1 LKRSRNFSKQKSRDN
16 NHFTGQIFEFVIFS
30 RKRVMATGLR
40 VEDRL
45 DGAANFGAWKERMI
59 LLLQENELWDIV
71 ENTTTHPVVVPTD
84 ATLLA
89 AYNKK
94 SIKAKRFILDAIKDH
109 LIPHVTGKTHAYEM
123 WESLTKLYQSTNEN
137 RKMVLREKLK
147 NIKMTKAENVVTYLT
162 RLTQVRDELG
172 AVGEAIA
179 DSDLVRT
186 TLNGVSKQWV
196 VFVEGIVA
204 REKLPGWER
213 LWDDFVQEET
223 RRGYVHGSSSTGHEE
238 ENVALAT
245 TSKKKFRKGPK
256 GGQKPKGEGKKDMS
270 KVKCFACH
278 KFGHYAGQC
287 PNKKKKQTA
296 ASAEVEEFSTKFDK
310 EFSLIACLSSRT
322 TTPDTWYIDSGASRH
337 MTSVREHLTDL
348 TQCGDV
354 EVVLGD
360 DREVKVAGCGTVSFR
375 RESLPPMTLTEVL
388 YVPGLKKNLVS
399 VSTIEEKGYE
409 VLFRD
414 GQVLLFPRGSSITSA
429 KVIGTRHERLYKF
442 LFQPVRAL
450 IHSTSSSS
458 DLCEIWHRRMAH
470 LHHGALRVLR
480 EMVTGVP
487 DFSSEHHELCK
498 GCTLGKYTKT
508 AFPSSDSRAAGIL
521 DLIYSDVCGPMSSAS
536 LTGSLY
542 YVVFIDDFSRKS
554 WIFFMKTKGQVFSR
568 FQEFKALVENQT
580 GKKIRVLRSDNGGE
594 YTSKEFMDFCAGEGI
609 RRELTVPYNP
619 QQNGVAERK
628 NRAIVGAA
636 RAMLHD
642 QGLPLFLWAEACYT
656 AVYLQNRSP
665 HKAVGSMTPEEAFS
679 GKKPEVGHFRIF
691 GCTTYSYVPSEKRTK
706 LEPMAERGI
715 FVGYSET
722 SKAFRIYLPSL
733 RKTVLRRDVRFEE
746 DGAFR
751 KSRGTERG
759 EQSSSQ
765 IQVSP
770 QQTTV
775 TQSSGPPVSVT
786 GSQSSGSQAIDP
798 QVSGS
803 GTSGSTTGSLSSAD
817 GVEQGESPP
826 QDTTS
831 ERRKPKWL
839 RDILSDAQG
848 SVGNPKEAVRESKPP
863 ERFCSYIAMVSNI
876 RESEPS
882 TFEEATSRQVWRDA
896 MMEEYNSIMKNDV

>member
-1 LKRSRNFSKQKSRDN
+1 VRCQDQETLGEMPREGTFGEMPRSRQ
-16 NHFTGQIFEFVIFS
+16 
-30 RKRVMATGLR
+30 
-40 VEDRL
+40 
-45 DGAANFGAWKERMI
+45 
-59 LLLQENELWDIV
+59 
-71 ENTTTHPVVVPTD
+71 TT
-84 ATLLA
+84 
-89 AYNKK
+89 
-94 SIKAKRFILDAIKDH
+94 
-109 LIPHVTGKTHAYEM
+109 
-123 WESLTKLYQSTNEN
+123 
-137 RKMVLREKLK
+137 
-147 NIKMTKAENVVTYLT
+147 
-162 RLTQVRDELG
+162 
-172 AVGEAIA
+172 
-179 DSDLVRT
+179 
-186 TLNGVSKQWV
+186 
-196 VFVEGIVA
+196 
-204 REKLPGWER
+204 
-213 LWDDFVQEET
+213 
-223 RRGYVHGSSSTGHEE
+223 
-238 ENVALAT
+238 
-245 TSKKKFRKGPK
+245 
-256 GGQKPKGEGKKDMS
+256 
-270 KVKCFACH
+270 
-278 KFGHYAGQC
+278 
-287 PNKKKKQTA
+287 

-322 TTPDTWYIDSGASRH
+322 TTPDTWYIDSGASYH

-360 DREVKVAGCGTVSFR
+360 DREVKVTGCGTVSFR

-409 VLFRD
+409 VLFHD

-442 LFQPVRAL
+442 LFQLVRAL
-450 IHSTSSSS
+450 IHSTSSSN

-480 EMVTGVP
+480 EMVMGVP
-487 DFSSEHHELCK
+487 DFSLEHHELCK
-498 GCTLGKYTKT
+498 GCILGKYTKT
-508 AFPSSDSRAAGIL
+508 AFPSSDSGAAEIL
-521 DLIYSDVCGPMSSAS
+521 DLIHSDVCGPMSLAS

-542 YVVFIDDFSRKS
+542 YVVFIDDFSQKS
-554 WIFFMKTKGQVFSR
+554 WIFFSR

-706 LEPMAERGI
+706 LEPMEERGI

-746 DGAFR
+746 DEAFR

-765 IQVSP
+765 IQVSS

-775 TQSSGPPVSVT
+775 TQISGPPVSVT
-786 GSQSSGSQAIDP
+786 GPQSSGSQATDP

-803 GTSGSTTGSLSSAD
+803 GTSGST
-817 GVEQGESPP
+817 
-826 QDTTS
+826 
-831 ERRKPKWL
+831 
-839 RDILSDAQG
+839 I
-848 SVGNPKEAVRESKPP
+848 
-863 ERFCSYIAMVSNI
+863 
-876 RESEPS
+876 
-882 TFEEATSRQVWRDA
+882 
-896 MMEEYNSIMKNDV
+896 